1 MSRFIV
7 RPSSSACCI
16 VVPGVSSSPTKP
28 LPRGSSPL
36 STSDTSQGSPEA
48 FSLTLNRC
56 SARVVL
62 AMLLCFTRSG
72 SVGPWAQLVN
82 FLPPF
87 LDQFW
92 GNGCIGLQFGQPS
105 QLVKMKLPLSHC
117 QFRAHRIGRPR
128 FISQWPLLR
137 G

>member
-7 RPSSSACCI
+7 RARSSACCI

-28 LPRGSSPL
+28 LPRGSPPF
-36 STSDTSQGSPEA
+36 STSDTSQGLPEA
-48 FSLTLNRC
+48 FSLTVNRC

-72 SVGPWAQLVN
+72 KIGHSAQLVN

-87 LDQFW
+87 LEQFW
-92 GNGCIGLQFGQPS
+92 GNGCAVLQFGQPS
-105 QLVKMKLPLSHC
+105 QLVKMKLPLSH
-117 QFRAHRIGRPR
+117 R
-128 FISQWPLLR
+128 
-137 G
+137 